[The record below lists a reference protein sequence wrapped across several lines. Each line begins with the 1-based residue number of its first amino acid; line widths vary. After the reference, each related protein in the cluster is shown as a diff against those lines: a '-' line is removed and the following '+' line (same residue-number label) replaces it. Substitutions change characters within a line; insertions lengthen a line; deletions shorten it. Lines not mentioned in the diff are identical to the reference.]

1 MQRCVCL
8 LTGLLFS
15 FGLWAQSDANKGQIA
30 GTVYD
35 PNQAVVPGAKV
46 TIKNTGTGA
55 VREVKTCGAS
65 EFRAVLLV
73 PAQYDV
79 TRENHG
85 FAPAK
90 MQGGVLNPDSALH
103 FSPLLQLTPTTPP

>member
-55 VREVKTCGAS
+55 VREVKTGGAR
-65 EFRAVLLV
+65 EFRAGLLD
-73 PAQYDV
+73 PGQYRATLEAQ
-79 TRENHG
+79 G
-85 FAPAK
+85 FAPPHIHAP
-90 MQGGVLNPDSALH
+90 LFNARSAPP
-103 FSPLLQLTPTTPP
+103 FPVPPQLVAH